1 MPIHCFFVGETIL
14 VGWIDPP
21 WRRIEKRHRF
31 SIVGRRTVVVVV
43 VVVVVAIVVVVVV
56 VAVVAVAA
64 AAAAAAVL
72 QVVFKPVLFPFPSFS
87 FEVLPLAVFFE
98 IFASNVGTVSE
109 DL

>member
-21 WRRIEKRHRF
+21 WRKIEKRHRF

-56 VAVVAVAA
+56 VVVVAVAVAVAVAA
-64 AAAAAAVL
+64 AAAAVAVAAATATAAWMNVAHK
-72 QVVFKPVLFPFPSFS
+72 QPF
-87 FEVLPLAVFFE
+87 
-98 IFASNVGTVSE
+98 G
-109 DL
+109 

>member
-1 MPIHCFFVGETIL
+1 MHHI
-14 VGWIDPP
+14 
-21 WRRIEKRHRF
+21 
-31 SIVGRRTVVVVV
+31 
-43 VVVVVAIVVVVVV
+43 VVV
-56 VAVVAVAA
+56 VAVAVAAVAA
-64 AAAAAAVL
+64 AAAAVAAAVAAVAAVL